1 MSKDK
6 ITKYFKNLEKKHLKN
21 NNRLSYLFYEI
32 DKNSNYGTPNDNELL
47 YAYQELK
54 AATNTMIFS
63 S

>member
-1 MSKDK
+1 MICQK
-6 ITKYFKNLEKKHLKN
+6 FRKKHLKN